1 MAPLVVLI
9 CLFLIIIHD
18 HLLTWMFSWKHT
30 HMHKYTHAHVPKHLH
45 KHTLMVFFFF
55 FSWKSS
61 SSFKSPSLEFVFSI
75 FLVVCVLVTQL
86 CLILCDSM
94 DYIAHQA
101 PLSMEFS
108 RQEYCCG
115 LPFPSPGDLLNSGI
129 KPGSPAEQ
137 ADSLPTEPPGK
148 PINGTIYKSLPQ
160 SFWNCLVFCCYCSVG
175 FTLNYGVLLF

>member
-1 MAPLVVLI
+1 MIIFWHECFLESTHI
-9 CLFLIIIHD
+9 CI
-18 HLLTWMFSWKHT
+18 ST
-30 HMHKYTHAHVPKHLH
+30 HMHTCPSTYTNTHWWS
-45 KHTLMVFFFF
+45 FFF

-86 CLILCDSM
+86 YLILCDSM